1 MYVLDDDNSILIII
15 EIEVAI
21 SPRYYPKYYI

>member
-15 EIEVAI
+15 DKEVATN
-21 SPRYYPKYYI
+21 PRYYSKYYI